1 MGQGP
6 NGRKGTDGKGRREP
20 KEQGSKKSKEREGAR
35 DRPQGRGRSYF
46 IKAYGRS
53 DLRSSLSL
61 RINII
66 IIIPPP
72 PPPGGSKKGTGGREA
87 HIRTGFGW
95 FRRPTLG
102 QGPNGGKGSEAHIRT
117 GSGWIYLT
125 ATRGDLS
132 YPSPRGRARSYL
144 N

>member
-72 PPPGGSKKGTGGREA
+72 PPLGGARREQEGGKPTSEQGSDGLGGPHWDRVPMEG
-87 HIRTGFGW
+87 RD
-95 FRRPTLG
+95 RRPTSG
-102 QGPNGGKGSEAHIRT
+102 QGPDGFI
-117 GSGWIYLT
+117 
-125 ATRGDLS
+125 
-132 YPSPRGRARSYL
+132 
-144 N
+144 